1 MIPRLPNV
9 EYRPAWQSILAQ
21 AVKSTDELLRLLEI
35 DPETMNILPLDS
47 DFPLRV
53 PRGFIS
59 RMARGD
65 INDPLLRQVLP
76 LQDEMQPGSG
86 YLPDPLDEQQAMQVP
101 GLLQKYKGR
110 ALLTTTG
117 ACAVHCRY
125 CFRRHFPYNE
135 ANPAVDDWEQSI
147 KWIKQNPDVREII
160 LSGGDPLSLPDSR
173 LHALGNRLG
182 ELPRLHTLRIHTR
195 LPIVL
200 PERIDDGF
208 LSWIESRKLHI
219 VMVVHCNH
227 PHEIDASVSYAMGR
241 LKQAGVTLLNQSVLL
256 RGVND
261 SAAILIR
268 LSEALF
274 SAGVLPYYLHQLD
287 RVRGAAHFEVN
298 DATAITLMEEVHAAL
313 PGYLVPRLV
322 RELPGEPGKKSL
334 HPVTIPD
341 IEPQVAYNS

>member
-9 EYRPAWQSILAQ
+9 EYRPTWQSLLAE

-35 DPETMNILPLDS
+35 DPSAMNILPLDN

-59 RMARGD
+59 RMASGD

-76 LQDEMQPGSG
+76 VQEEMQPNTG
-86 YLPDPLDEQQAMQVP
+86 YLPDPLDEQQTMQVP
-101 GLLQKYKGR
+101 GLLHKYTGR

-135 ANPAVDDWEQSI
+135 ANPAVDNWEDSI
-147 KWIKQNPDVREII
+147 NWIKQNPDIREII

-173 LHALGNRLG
+173 LHTLSKRLS
-182 ELPRLHTLRIHTR
+182 ELPGLHTLRIHTR

-200 PERIDDGF
+200 PERIDEGF
-208 LSWIESRKLHI
+208 LTWVGSQKLHV
-219 VMVVHCNH
+219 VMVVHSNH
-227 PHEIDASVSYAMGR
+227 PNEIDGNVCKALNR

-256 RGVND
+256 RGIND
-261 SAAILIR
+261 TATTLIR
-268 LSEALF
+268 LSETLF

-287 RVRGAAHFEVN
+287 RVQGAAHFEVI
-298 DATAITLMEEVHAAL
+298 DAIAITLIEEVRAAL

-322 RELPGEPGKKSL
+322 RELPGESGKTAL
-334 HPVTIPD
+334 
-341 IEPQVAYNS
+341 

>member
-1 MIPRLPNV
+1 MIPGLPNA
-9 EYRPAWQSILAQ
+9 EYRATWQSLLAA

-35 DPETMNILPLDS
+35 DPAAMNILPLDS
-47 DFPLRV
+47 NFPLRV
-53 PRGFIS
+53 PRGFIK
-59 RMARGD
+59 RMTRGD

-76 LQDEMQPGSG
+76 LQDEMQQCDN
-86 YLPDPLDEQQAMQVP
+86 YLPDPLAEQQAMQVP
-101 GLLQKYKGR
+101 GLLQKYRGR

-147 KWIKQNPDVREII
+147 NWLGRNPDIREII

-173 LHALGNRLG
+173 LHTLGIRLA

-200 PERIDDGF
+200 PERIDEGF
-208 LSWIESRKLHI
+208 LSWVDAQKLHI

-227 PHEIDASVSYAMGR
+227 PNEIDANVSKAMGR
-241 LKQAGVTLLNQSVLL
+241 LKLAGVTLLNQSVLL

-261 SAAILIR
+261 SAATLIR

-287 RVRGAAHFEVN
+287 RVQGAAHFEVD
-298 DATAITLMEEVHAAL
+298 DATAIALMDEVHRSL

-322 RELPGEPGKKSL
+322 RELAGEPGKK
-334 HPVTIPD
+334 PIYPGAVPD
-341 IEPQVAYNS
+341 IEPRLAYNS

>member
-1 MIPRLPNV
+1 M
-9 EYRPAWQSILAQ
+9 LAE

-35 DPETMNILPLDS
+35 DPASMNILPLAS
-47 DFPLRV
+47 NFPLRV
-53 PRGFIS
+53 PRGFVR
-59 RMARGD
+59 RMTRGD

-76 LQDEMQPGSG
+76 LADEMQASSN
-86 YLPDPLDEQQAMQVP
+86 YLPDPLAEQQAMQVP
-101 GLLQKYKGR
+101 GLLQKYRGR

-135 ANPAVDDWEQSI
+135 ANPASGNWESTIHWLQ
-147 KWIKQNPDVREII
+147 QNPDVREII

-173 LHALGNRLG
+173 LHMLSSRLD
-182 ELPRLHTLRIHTR
+182 ELPWLHTLRIHTR

-200 PERIDDGF
+200 PERIDGGF
-208 LSWIESRKLHI
+208 LSWVEAQKLQV
-219 VMVVHCNH
+219 VMVVHSNH
-227 PHEIDASVSYAMGR
+227 PNEIDATVSEAMHR

-256 RGVND
+256 RGIND
-261 SAAILIR
+261 SAATLTR

-287 RVRGAAHFEVN
+287 RVQGTAHFEVN
-298 DATAITLMEEVHAAL
+298 DATAKTIMEEVCAAL

-322 RELPGEPGKKSL
+322 RELPGESGK
-334 HPVTIPD
+334 TAI
-341 IEPQVAYNS
+341 

>member
-1 MIPRLPNV
+1 M
-9 EYRPAWQSILAQ
+9 LAE

-35 DPETMNILPLDS
+35 DPASLNILPLAS
-47 DFPLRV
+47 NFPLRV
-53 PRGFIS
+53 PRGFIR
-59 RMARGD
+59 RMTRGD

-76 LQDEMQPGSG
+76 VADEMQASSN
-86 YLPDPLDEQQAMQVP
+86 YLPDPLAEQQAMQVP
-101 GLLQKYKGR
+101 GLLQKYRGR

-135 ANPAVDDWEQSI
+135 ANPASGNWESTIHWLQ
-147 KWIKQNPDVREII
+147 QNPDVREII

-173 LHALGNRLG
+173 LHMLSSRLD
-182 ELPRLHTLRIHTR
+182 ELPWLHTLRIHTR

-200 PERIDDGF
+200 PERIDGGF
-208 LSWIESRKLHI
+208 LSWVEAQKLQV
-219 VMVVHCNH
+219 VMVVHSNH
-227 PHEIDASVSYAMGR
+227 PNEIDATVSEAMHR

-256 RGVND
+256 RGIND
-261 SAAILIR
+261 SAATLTR

-287 RVRGAAHFEVN
+287 KVQGAAHFEVD
-298 DATAITLMEEVHAAL
+298 DATAIKLMEEVRTAL

-322 RELPGEPGKKSL
+322 REVPGEPGKS
-334 HPVTIPD
+334 VI
-341 IEPQVAYNS
+341 

>member
-1 MIPRLPNV
+1 
-9 EYRPAWQSILAQ
+9 
-21 AVKSTDELLRLLEI
+21 
-35 DPETMNILPLDS
+35 
-47 DFPLRV
+47 
-53 PRGFIS
+53 
-59 RMARGD
+59 MAKGD

-76 LQDEMQPGSG
+76 VQDEMQTGSC
-86 YLPDPLDEQQAMQVP
+86 YLPDPLDEQDTMQTP
-101 GLLQKYKGR
+101 GLLQKYTGR

-135 ANPAVDDWEQSI
+135 ANPAIENWEQTI
-147 KWIKQNPDVREII
+147 NWIK
-160 LSGGDPLSLPDSR
+160 S
-173 LHALGNRLG
+173 RLG

-208 LSWIESRKLHI
+208 LSWVDAQKLQI
-219 VMVVHCNH
+219 VMVVHSNH
-227 PHEIDASVSYAMGR
+227 PNEIDETVSKAMNR

-261 SAAILIR
+261 TAATLIR

-287 RVRGAAHFEVN
+287 KVQGAAHFEVN
-298 DATAITLMEEVHAAL
+298 DATAITLMEEVRAAL

-322 RELPGEPGKKSL
+322 RELPGEPGKTALS
-334 HPVTIPD
+334 PGIMPD
-341 IEPQVAYNS
+341 IECRVTYND

>member
-1 MIPRLPNV
+1 M
-9 EYRPAWQSILAQ
+9 LAE

-35 DPETMNILPLDS
+35 DPTSLNILPLAG

-53 PRGFIS
+53 PRGFIH
-59 RMARGD
+59 RMAKGD

-76 LQDEMQPGSG
+76 VQDEMQTGSG
-86 YLPDPLDEQQAMQVP
+86 YLPDPLDEQYTMQVP
-101 GLLQKYKGR
+101 GLLQKYTGR

-135 ANPAVDDWEQSI
+135 ANPAIENWERTI
-147 KWIKQNPDVREII
+147 NWLKQNPGIREII

-173 LHALGNRLG
+173 LQNLSSRLD
-182 ELPRLHTLRIHTR
+182 ELPWLHTLRIHTR

-200 PERIDDGF
+200 PERIDAGF
-208 LSWIESRKLHI
+208 LSWLDAQKLQI

-227 PHEIDASVSYAMGR
+227 PNEIDATVSKAMNR
-241 LKQAGVTLLNQSVLL
+241 LKQSGVTLLNQSVLL
-256 RGVND
+256 RGIND
-261 SAAILIR
+261 TAPILVR

-287 RVRGAAHFEVN
+287 RVQGAAHFEVS
-298 DATAITLMEEVHAAL
+298 DATAIALMEEMRAAL
-313 PGYLVPRLV
+313 PGYLLPRLV
-322 RELPGEPGKKSL
+322 RELPGEPGKTALSPL
-334 HPVTIPD
+334 TIPD
-341 IEPQVAYNS
+341 NECRVAYNDR